1 MDKMIQKLV
10 QKTLS
15 RYNEAH
21 KALREFD
28 YDSIPVELRTE
39 ERSAARYGD
48 DALLKLCKMEEDGTL
63 EENKA
68 LVAKHLR
75 DLEHYIIAVEN
86 IQIAFELGTMSEE
99 EIKAEAEKI
108 GEGQKEIFE
117 RMWCVDSVEDVNL
130 RIYLREINHER
141 VTQIIWPLNSLVKTA
156 SSIEQ
161 NEQSDDYVSELSSQ
175 SSWQTK
181 FSKRRAVWGTRSPIH
196 RHNFKQSTTMK
207 QLLDTFGRWGFT
219 GLLVALLA
227 ISGFLIFFDLVG
239 APLFFQVLQKIVGV
253 IGVYLAIF
261 IGKQACFA
269 DLFPTSVT
277 RFFAYMR
284 EHANTEDE

>member
-48 DALLKLCKMEEDGTL
+48 DALLKLYKMEEDGTL

-99 EIKAEAEKI
+99 EIKAEVNNVEREW
-108 GEGQKEIFE
+108 GECSEGAKGF
-117 RMWCVDSVEDVNL
+117 CNVKNVNL
-130 RIYLREINHER
+130 RIYLLRMYNRR
-141 VTQIIWPLNSLVKTA
+141 VALVAYPLNVL
-156 SSIEQ
+156 IE
-161 NEQSDDYVSELSSQ
+161 EQ
-175 SSWQTK
+175 K
-181 FSKRRAVWGTRSPIH
+181 FRAAEERIRRVQYGFKFAKMLIH
-196 RHNFKQSTTMK
+196 
-207 QLLDTFGRWGFT
+207 
-219 GLLVALLA
+219 
-227 ISGFLIFFDLVG
+227 
-239 APLFFQVLQKIVGV
+239 QVL
-253 IGVYLAIF
+253 
-261 IGKQACFA
+261 
-269 DLFPTSVT
+269 
-277 RFFAYMR
+277 
-284 EHANTEDE
+284 